1 MKNKFKFYLKRIRE
15 GRLKEMARETIFV
28 YSYAR
33 HYWKAM
39 IVYTLLGLTGTVVS
53 LLSGFVSRDLVDII
67 TGHQTGVLLETFCM
81 MIAVAISSQLITM
94 LSSYFTTWVYN
105 HVNNEVRAD
114 IFKKL
119 IDTDWEA
126 LSQYH
131 TGDLM
136 TRWNSDSSTISN
148 GILSWLPNVV
158 INFFKFVSAL
168 GVVLANDASFAVFA
182 LLGIPVSLIMSKRLL
197 TRMQNNNKR
206 SMAMSS
212 KMSGFNQEAFSNIQT
227 LKAFDLLRLYVDRL
241 KQLQKEQLDMQLEF
255 SRMSMAT
262 SFLMS
267 LVGLGVSYACYGWG
281 IYRVWQGAIT
291 YGTMTMFLTLAST
304 LTGSVN
310 SLANAVPQAI
320 TITTSAGR
328 LMEILDMPQEDY
340 SKLEEAREF
349 GNRYGYNGMGLK
361 LTDISYHYH
370 NGDNVFSHAN
380 LQANPHEIIALIG
393 PSGEGKT
400 TMMRLLLSL
409 IKPQS
414 GEAVLTA
421 DDQTYELS
429 PSVRQF
435 FSYVP
440 QGNTMFSGTIA
451 YNMRQVKPDISNKEI
466 IENLKMAEAWDFV
479 KELPGGIDYNLQE
492 RGGGISEGQAQR
504 LSIAR
509 ALIRKSPVLLL
520 DEATS
525 ALDPETERR
534 VLKNILKDDYPRT
547 CIVTTHRMTV
557 LNQCTRVYELK
568 NKQCVELSKEEISA
582 KLNLN

>member
-39 IVYTLLGLTGTVVS
+39 IIYTLLGLTGTVVS

-182 LLGIPVSLIMSKRLL
+182 LLGIPVSLVMSKRLL

-557 LNQCTRVYELK
+557 LSQCTRVYELK

>member
-182 LLGIPVSLIMSKRLL
+182 LLGIPVSLVMSKRLL

>member
-182 LLGIPVSLIMSKRLL
+182 LLGIPVSLVMSKRLL

-212 KMSGFNQEAFSNIQT
+212 KMSISS
-227 LKAFDLLRLYVDRL
+227 
-241 KQLQKEQLDMQLEF
+241 LE
-255 SRMSMAT
+255 S
-262 SFLMS
+262 
-267 LVGLGVSYACYGWG
+267 
-281 IYRVWQGAIT
+281 GA
-291 YGTMTMFLTLAST
+291 
-304 LTGSVN
+304 
-310 SLANAVPQAI
+310 
-320 TITTSAGR
+320 
-328 LMEILDMPQEDY
+328 
-340 SKLEEAREF
+340 SKL
-349 GNRYGYNGMGLK
+349 
-361 LTDISYHYH
+361 
-370 NGDNVFSHAN
+370 
-380 LQANPHEIIALIG
+380 
-393 PSGEGKT
+393 
-400 TMMRLLLSL
+400 
-409 IKPQS
+409 
-414 GEAVLTA
+414 
-421 DDQTYELS
+421 
-429 PSVRQF
+429 
-435 FSYVP
+435 
-440 QGNTMFSGTIA
+440 
-451 YNMRQVKPDISNKEI
+451 
-466 IENLKMAEAWDFV
+466 
-479 KELPGGIDYNLQE
+479 
-492 RGGGISEGQAQR
+492 
-504 LSIAR
+504 
-509 ALIRKSPVLLL
+509 
-520 DEATS
+520 
-525 ALDPETERR
+525 
-534 VLKNILKDDYPRT
+534 
-547 CIVTTHRMTV
+547 
-557 LNQCTRVYELK
+557 
-568 NKQCVELSKEEISA
+568 
-582 KLNLN
+582 